1 VAERKPREDHDVE
14 GRGQLGGVVHQ
25 STRAG
30 QRYSV
35 CRSPNLAE
43 SAVLFLSSMVHPL
56 LFVITNKLQGI
67 HAQPCTATTTKLKA
81 RI

>member
-1 VAERKPREDHDVE
+1 VAEREPREDHDVQ
-14 GRGQLGGVVHQ
+14 GRGRLGGVHL

-30 QRYSV
+30 LRYSV
-35 CRSPNLAE
+35 ESM
-43 SAVLFLSSMVHPL
+43 SAVLFLSSKVHPL
-56 LFVITNKLQGI
+56 LFVNKLQGI